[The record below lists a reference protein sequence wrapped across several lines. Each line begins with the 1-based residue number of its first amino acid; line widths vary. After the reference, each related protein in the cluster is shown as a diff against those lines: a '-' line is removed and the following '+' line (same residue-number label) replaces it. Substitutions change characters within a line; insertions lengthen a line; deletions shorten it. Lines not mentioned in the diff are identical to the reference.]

1 MSSKIVVNLYNNT
14 SQTLTTQTS
23 GHEHIE
29 NNADALNG
37 LTLAPIL
44 EGNTDDYVAATITVT
59 TGDYD
64 GSITLKFLD
73 TDSDNLQ
80 IASLHCTDLKK
91 PENQG
96 VLIPTCNK
104 GYQLNPLGY
113 RSVNNARLIEV
124 YLLETSS
131 TES

>member
-14 SQTLTTQTS
+14 SQTLTTQTN

-37 LTLAPIL
+37 LTLAPIP

-64 GSITLKFLD
+64 GSITLNFLN

-80 IASLHCTDLKK
+80 IASLRCTDLKK
-91 PENQG
+91 TK
-96 VLIPTCNK
+96 IK
-104 GYQLNPLGY
+104 AY
-113 RSVNNARLIEV
+113 
-124 YLLETSS
+124 
-131 TES
+131 